1 MAHEVRNPLAGIRS
15 TAQLWQRG
23 VVGLDEESLG
33 GLVHEVDRLEE
44 IVSRL
49 LQFSRADAQDLIP
62 GDLNA
67 VVAEAARLAEG
78 PAESKA
84 VRLEVDL
91 QSDLPQVAMARSA
104 LLQVFRNLTTN
115 AVQAMAAGGT
125 LRLSTR
131 IDPSRQLVLA
141 SVDDTGPGLAPE
153 VIGPSFRALLHD
165 QGRGHRTG
173 SGDCPRD
180 RAGSSRRPSGRQ
192 PARRAGRVLHDRLA
206 GLPGSSQRRT
216 PVMQLPATVLV
227 ADDDRTIRR
236 NLVKLLHSEGY
247 RPLEAANGDEAL
259 ECVRDQKPDAVLLD
273 LKMPGRDGLAVLAE
287 IEPLLAELPVIVVTA
302 LGGSAAAIEAMRRG
316 AYDYLS
322 KPFDLDEV
330 LLTLKRALRQRALA
344 FEVKTLRARSES
356 EGLAAAQEDDDQEP
370 ELIGQ
375 SAAMREVF
383 KLIGLVAANDAPV
396 LIVGESGTGKELVAA
411 AIHRHS
417 SRAGGPFIRV
427 NCGALPEGLVE
438 SELFGHEKGA
448 FTGADRRKPGRFE
461 RAAGGTILLDEV
473 GELPLP
479 AQAKILRVLQQH
491 EFELVGGTETFHTD
505 ARVISAT
512 HRDLSREVAA
522 GRFRED
528 LFYRLNVARIAI
540 RAVARPSRGHRAPGR
555 AHPPPPRAEAWLA

>member
-1 MAHEVRNPLAGIRS
+1 MP
-15 TAQLWQRG
+15 
-23 VVGLDEESLG
+23 
-33 GLVHEVDRLEE
+33 
-44 IVSRL
+44 
-49 LQFSRADAQDLIP
+49 
-62 GDLNA
+62 
-67 VVAEAARLAEG
+67 
-78 PAESKA
+78 
-84 VRLEVDL
+84 
-91 QSDLPQVAMARSA
+91 
-104 LLQVFRNLTTN
+104 
-115 AVQAMAAGGT
+115 
-125 LRLSTR
+125 
-131 IDPSRQLVLA
+131 
-141 SVDDTGPGLAPE
+141 
-153 VIGPSFRALLHD
+153 
-165 QGRGHRTG
+165 
-173 SGDCPRD
+173 
-180 RAGSSRRPSGRQ
+180 
-192 PARRAGRVLHDRLA
+192 
-206 GLPGSSQRRT
+206 
-216 PVMQLPATVLV
+216 LPATVLV

-236 NLVKLLHSEGY
+236 NLVKLLQSEGY
-247 RPLEAANGDEAL
+247 FTLEAANGDEAL
-259 ECVRDQKPDAVLLD
+259 ECMRDKEPDAVLLD

-344 FEVKTLRARSES
+344 FEVKALRARPES
-356 EGLAAAQEDDDQEP
+356 EGLAAAPEDDGQEP

-417 SRAGGPFIRV
+417 SRASGPFVRV

-473 GELPLP
+473 AELPLP

-491 EFELVGGTETFHTD
+491 EYELVGGTETLRTD

-512 HRDLSREVAA
+512 HRELSREVVE

-528 LFYRLNVARIAI
+528 LFYRLNVVQIAI
-540 RAVARPSRGHRAPGR
+540 PPLRDRAEDIEPLARYILRRLERRHGWRELNLASEVLPALRQRPWPGNVRQLENALARAAIASRGRAILPEHLDVELAAEPAQQEAGDCCRAIAVTRTSGRGRTAGHRAGPSSLRRQPDKDGR
-555 AHPPPPRAEAWLA
+555 APGNQPSPPLRQDSRI